1 MVKLEKFEQKLI
13 SVLHIHNGSIGK
25 KFEPFR
31 GIFRFF
37 RFPLSALCLW
47 EASFHPHKISN

>member
-13 SVLHIHNGSIGK
+13 SVLHIHIGSIGK

-47 EASFHPHKISN
+47 EASSHPRKISN